1 MRRDSGGRSAG
12 PRSGGRGTFRVNRM
26 EGGFPTAG
34 WTSGSAWR
42 FREHA
47 FTALPSWT
55 LVGSTEEM
63 EK

>member
-1 MRRDSGGRSAG
+1 MIQEEGARGHVREEG
-12 PRSGGRGTFRVNRM
+12 GTFRVNRM

-55 LVGSTEEM
+55 LVGSTEET